1 MLSFVWPW
9 FYLILPLPFLYRK
22 LRRSA
27 NSESPYLES
36 TILLSIA
43 ETQNRLVSSTS
54 QRRLL
59 ILLLIIAWLSL
70 VTAIARPVNIG
81 DPVALPTTGRD
92 ILLAVDISGSMERE
106 DMIING
112 RQVNRLYAVKSV
124 VSEFVNTREGDRLGL
139 ILFGERAYLQTPL
152 TFDTKTLQ
160 DLLIEAQIGF
170 AGNGTAIGDAIGL
183 SVKKLKERPDS
194 SRVLILLTDG
204 SNTAGVLSPS
214 EASDIAKKAK
224 VKIYTIGIGDGRQR
238 NQGLFGQTLVN
249 QNNDLDERTLTAI
262 ADLTG
267 GKYFRARDPRELR
280 SIYDQL
286 NKLEPID
293 QDEELLRPITS
304 LFHWPLA
311 LFLTCS
317 LLIILIR
324 LFSDKKKGTC

>member
-43 ETQNRLVSSTS
+43 ETQNGLVSSTS

-194 SRVLILLTDG
+194 NRVLILLTDG

-238 NQGLFGQTLVN
+238 NQVLFGQTLVN

-324 LFSDKKKGTC
+324 LFSDKKS

>member
-9 FYLILPLPFLYRK
+9 FYLILPLPILYRK

-54 QRRLL
+54 KRRLL

-70 VTAIARPVNIG
+70 VTAIARPINIG

-92 ILLAVDISGSMERE
+92 ILLAVDISGSMQRE

-183 SVKKLKERPDS
+183 SIKKLKERPDS

-204 SNTAGVLSPS
+204 SNTAGILSPS
-214 EASDIAKKAK
+214 EASEIAKKAE

-238 NQGLFGQTLVN
+238 NQVLFGQTLVN

-324 LFSDKKKGTC
+324 LFSDKKR

>member
-70 VTAIARPVNIG
+70 VTAVARPVNIG

-194 SRVLILLTDG
+194 NRVLILLTDG

-324 LFSDKKKGTC
+324 LFSDKKS

>member
-194 SRVLILLTDG
+194 NRVLILLTDG

-238 NQGLFGQTLVN
+238 NQVLFGQTLVN

-324 LFSDKKKGTC
+324 LFSDKKS

>member
-124 VSEFVNTREGDRLGL
+124 VGEFVNTREGDRLGL

-152 TFDTKTLQ
+152 TFDTKTLR

-194 SRVLILLTDG
+194 NRVLILLTDG

-324 LFSDKKKGTC
+324 LFSDKKS

>member
-81 DPVALPTTGRD
+81 DPVAMPTTGRD

-194 SRVLILLTDG
+194 NRVLILLTDG

-238 NQGLFGQTLVN
+238 NQVLFGQTLVN

-324 LFSDKKKGTC
+324 LFSDKKS

>member
-9 FYLILPLPFLYRK
+9 FYLILPLPILYRK
-22 LRRSA
+22 LRRAA

-70 VTAIARPVNIG
+70 VTAMARPVNIG

-124 VSEFVNTREGDRLGL
+124 VGEFVNTREGDRLGL

-204 SNTAGVLSPS
+204 SNTAGILSPS
-214 EASDIAKKAK
+214 EASEIAKKAK

-324 LFSDKKKGTC
+324 LFSDKNS

>member
-43 ETQNRLVSSTS
+43 ETQNRLVRSTS

-152 TFDTKTLQ
+152 TFDTKTLR

-194 SRVLILLTDG
+194 NRVLILLTDG

-238 NQGLFGQTLVN
+238 NQVLFGQTLVN

-324 LFSDKKKGTC
+324 LFSDKKS

>member
-43 ETQNRLVSSTS
+43 ETQNRLASSTS

-124 VSEFVNTREGDRLGL
+124 VGEFVNTREGDRLGL

-194 SRVLILLTDG
+194 NRVLILLTDG

-238 NQGLFGQTLVN
+238 NQSLFGQTLVN

-324 LFSDKKKGTC
+324 LFSDKKS

>member
-124 VSEFVNTREGDRLGL
+124 VSDFVNTREGDRLGL

-194 SRVLILLTDG
+194 NRVLILLTDG

-238 NQGLFGQTLVN
+238 NQSLFGQTLVN

-324 LFSDKKKGTC
+324 LFSDKKS

>member
-124 VSEFVNTREGDRLGL
+124 VGEFVNMREGDRLGL

-194 SRVLILLTDG
+194 NRVLILLTDG

-324 LFSDKKKGTC
+324 LFSDKKS

>member
-194 SRVLILLTDG
+194 NRVLILLTDG

-238 NQGLFGQTLVN
+238 NQVLFGQTLVN

-324 LFSDKKKGTC
+324 LFSNKKN

>member
-124 VSEFVNTREGDRLGL
+124 VSEFVNTREGARLGL

-194 SRVLILLTDG
+194 NRVLILLTDG

-324 LFSDKKKGTC
+324 LFSDKKS

>member
-124 VSEFVNTREGDRLGL
+124 VGDFVNTREGDRLGL

-204 SNTAGVLSPS
+204 SNTAGVLSPR
-214 EASDIAKKAK
+214 EASEIAKKAK

-324 LFSDKKKGTC
+324 LFSDKKS

>member
-152 TFDTKTLQ
+152 TFDTKTLR

-183 SVKKLKERPDS
+183 SVKKLKERPDF

-238 NQGLFGQTLVN
+238 NQVLFGQTLVN

-324 LFSDKKKGTC
+324 LFSDKKS

>member
-194 SRVLILLTDG
+194 NRVLILLTDG

-267 GKYFRARDPRELR
+267 GKYLRARDPRELR

-324 LFSDKKKGTC
+324 LFSDKKS

>member
-9 FYLILPLPFLYRK
+9 FYLILPLPILYRK

-124 VSEFVNTREGDRLGL
+124 VGEFVNTREGDRLGL

-204 SNTAGVLSPS
+204 SNTAGIISPS
-214 EASDIAKKAK
+214 EASEIAKKAK

-324 LFSDKKKGTC
+324 LFSDKKS

>member
-36 TILLSIA
+36 TMLLSIA

-70 VTAIARPVNIG
+70 VTATARPVHIG

-152 TFDTKTLQ
+152 TFDTKTLR

-194 SRVLILLTDG
+194 NRVLILLTDG

-238 NQGLFGQTLVN
+238 NQVLFGQTLVN

-324 LFSDKKKGTC
+324 LFSDKKS

>member
-124 VSEFVNTREGDRLGL
+124 VGEFVNTREGDRLGL
-139 ILFGERAYLQTPL
+139 ILFGERADLQTPL

-194 SRVLILLTDG
+194 NRVLILLTDG

-238 NQGLFGQTLVN
+238 NQVLFGQTLVN

-324 LFSDKKKGTC
+324 LFSDKKS

>member
-22 LRRSA
+22 LRKSA

-194 SRVLILLTDG
+194 NRVLILLTDG

-238 NQGLFGQTLVN
+238 NQSLFGQTLVN

-317 LLIILIR
+317 LSIILIR
-324 LFSDKKKGTC
+324 LFSDKKS

>member
-106 DMIING
+106 DMIIKG

-194 SRVLILLTDG
+194 NRVLILLTDG

-238 NQGLFGQTLVN
+238 NQVLFGQTLVN

-324 LFSDKKKGTC
+324 LFSDKKS

>member
-81 DPVALPTTGRD
+81 DPVALPKTGRD

-194 SRVLILLTDG
+194 NRVLILLTDG

-238 NQGLFGQTLVN
+238 NQVLFGQTLVN

-293 QDEELLRPITS
+293 QDEELLRPTTS

-311 LFLTCS
+311 LFLTCC
-317 LLIILIR
+317 LLIMLIR
-324 LFSDKKKGTC
+324 LFSDKKS

>member
-70 VTAIARPVNIG
+70 VTAIARPVKIG

-194 SRVLILLTDG
+194 NRVLILLTDG

-267 GKYFRARDPRELR
+267 GKYFRAKDPRELR

-324 LFSDKKKGTC
+324 LFSDKKS

>member
-194 SRVLILLTDG
+194 NRVLILLTDG

-214 EASDIAKKAK
+214 EASDIAKKEK

-324 LFSDKKKGTC
+324 LFSDKKS

>member
-194 SRVLILLTDG
+194 NRVLILLTDG

-249 QNNDLDERTLTAI
+249 QKNDLDERTLTAI

-324 LFSDKKKGTC
+324 LFSDKKS

>member
-9 FYLILPLPFLYRK
+9 FYLILPLPILYRK
-22 LRRSA
+22 LRRAA

-160 DLLIEAQIGF
+160 DLLNEAQIGF

-194 SRVLILLTDG
+194 NRVLILLTDG

-293 QDEELLRPITS
+293 QDEELLRPVTS

-324 LFSDKKKGTC
+324 LFSDKKS

>member
-9 FYLILPLPFLYRK
+9 FYLILPLPILYRK

-27 NSESPYLES
+27 NTESPYLES

-43 ETQNRLVSSTS
+43 QTQNRLVSSTS

-81 DPVALPTTGRD
+81 DPVALPKTGRD

-124 VSEFVNTREGDRLGL
+124 VGEFVDTREGDRLGL

-204 SNTAGVLSPS
+204 SNTAGILSPS
-214 EASDIAKKAK
+214 EASEIAKKAK

-324 LFSDKKKGTC
+324 LFSDKKS

>member
-92 ILLAVDISGSMERE
+92 ILLAVDISGSMERK

-112 RQVNRLYAVKSV
+112 RQVSRLYAVKSV

-152 TFDTKTLQ
+152 TFDTKTLR

-194 SRVLILLTDG
+194 NRVLILLTDG

-311 LFLTCS
+311 LFLTFS

-324 LFSDKKKGTC
+324 LFSDKKS

>member
-124 VSEFVNTREGDRLGL
+124 VGEFVNTREGDRLGL

-194 SRVLILLTDG
+194 NRVLILLTDG

-324 LFSDKKKGTC
+324 LFSDKKS

>member
-9 FYLILPLPFLYRK
+9 FYLILPLPILYRK
-22 LRRSA
+22 LRRAA

-152 TFDTKTLQ
+152 TFDTKTLR

-194 SRVLILLTDG
+194 NRVLILLTDG

-324 LFSDKKKGTC
+324 LFSDKKS

>member
-194 SRVLILLTDG
+194 NRVLILLTDG

-324 LFSDKKKGTC
+324 LFSDKKS

>member
-152 TFDTKTLQ
+152 TFDTKTLR

-194 SRVLILLTDG
+194 NRVLILLTDG

-238 NQGLFGQTLVN
+238 NQSLFGQTLVN

-324 LFSDKKKGTC
+324 LFSDKKS

>member
-194 SRVLILLTDG
+194 NRVLILLTDG

-324 LFSDKKKGTC
+324 LFSNKKS

>member
-9 FYLILPLPFLYRK
+9 FYLILDLPFLYRK

-152 TFDTKTLQ
+152 TFDTKTLR

-194 SRVLILLTDG
+194 NRVLILLTDG

-324 LFSDKKKGTC
+324 LFSDKKS

>member
-194 SRVLILLTDG
+194 NRVLILLTDG

-214 EASDIAKKAK
+214 DASDIAKKAK

-238 NQGLFGQTLVN
+238 NQVLFGQTLVN

-324 LFSDKKKGTC
+324 LFSDKKS